1 MNMGGRWIPI
11 EVANHLVLLW
21 AIEVILV
28 VVLLLWLR
36 RQKRSPRSNQDKNTA
51 GMSRK
56 KIKAR
61 RK

>member
-28 VVLLLWLR
+28 IVLLLWLR
-36 RQKRSPRSNQDKNTA
+36 RQMRSPRSNQDKNTA
-51 GMSRK
+51 VVK
-56 KIKAR
+56 
-61 RK
+61 